1 MKWRNGKAYNDDG
14 SEMSPGQLDLLV
26 KSSQRYVESYKQRQ
40 QEHKELSK
48 EEILERLNNCN
59 FNIKMS

>member
-14 SEMSPGQLDLLV
+14 SEMSSDQLDFIV
-26 KSSQRYVESYKQRQ
+26 KTSQQYVANYKKK
-40 QEHKELSK
+40 QENHELSP
-48 EEILERLNNCN
+48 EEIRQRLNNCN